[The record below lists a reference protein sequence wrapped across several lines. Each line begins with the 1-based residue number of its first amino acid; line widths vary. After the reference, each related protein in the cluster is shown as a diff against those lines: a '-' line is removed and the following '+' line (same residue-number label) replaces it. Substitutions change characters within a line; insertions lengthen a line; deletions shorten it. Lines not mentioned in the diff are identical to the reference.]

1 MVAACRQDMK
11 QTNHCKLTMVW
22 FENDISFLFVL
33 LQSVLEESDHV
44 IGLETQGFLVGSCD
58 KRRDHVTFVLVSTR
72 LLGGEP

>member
-1 MVAACRQDMK
+1 MK

-22 FENDISFLFVL
+22 LENDISFLFVL

-58 KRRDHVTFVLVSTR
+58 KKEGSRDGVLVFTR
-72 LLGGEP
+72 LLSGEP